1 MPAALHCVTDS
12 QPTGGK
18 PDRAGARKKMRERGI
33 LNGQERIKER
43 RKVGGSVVGQIRLT
57 EQGRRW

>member
-18 PDRAGARKKMRERGI
+18 ARYSRSEKENESEG
-33 LNGQERIKER
+33 NGQERIKER
-43 RKVGGSVVGQIRLT
+43 RKVGGSRAGQIRLT
-57 EQGRRW
+57 EQGRER